1 MVAEYNG
8 NNCGL
13 QRTTTVVNLMC
24 EPTNVFPAVALGRL
38 SHDIVWISIGSK
50 YLCPKEELTTEMPT
64 TEQETTEV
72 PLSTPKETTEMPLS
86 TPQQTSPLPFTTM
99 PETTEMTPTTA
110 SEAPGTTSKP
120 AILCDYK
127 TLVNTTLK
135 RCVSSGSDSSIT
147 PFAPPY
153 LSTDEQI
160 KQFCT
165 NINLINKCVQDAIVS
180 CAFDG
185 RVTALFGTSGLGLQ
199 AAYESLCAHKFTS
212 ITLPA
217 MSCLSELSLD
227 EFLEQ
232 LNSFIVQVD
241 ESSNPEDACKFASN
255 MITPMMNP
263 ISEYCFEWFD
273 VWGRFWDNFMLGCN

>member
-24 EPTNVFPAVALGRL
+24 EPSNILPAVALGRL

-86 TPQQTSPLPFTTM
+86 THPQTSPLPFTIM

-110 SEAPGTTSKP
+110 SEAPGTSSKP

-153 LSTDEQI
+153 LSTDDQI
-160 KQFCT
+160 RQFCT
-165 NINLINKCVQDAIVS
+165 NINWINNCVQDAIRS

-185 RVTALFGTSGLGLQ
+185 RVTELFGTSGLGLQ
-199 AAYESLCAHKFTS
+199 AAYNSLCAHQFS
-212 ITLPA
+212 WVTLPA
-217 MSCLSELSLD
+217 VSCLSEYNLD
-227 EFLEQ
+227 AYLEP
-232 LNSFIVQVD
+232 LNRFIVQVD
-241 ESSNPEDACKFASN
+241 ESSDPKDVCKFAEL
-255 MITPMMNP
+255 MISP
-263 ISEYCFEWFD
+263 IENILSMYCFEWFR
-273 VWGRFWDNFMLGCN
+273 VWKSFWDNFILGCK